1 MYHKRGFLIHK
12 ENCLYS
18 MTHKGCLMMKLKFDP
33 NLQFQIDAVNAMTE
47 VFYGQPLSEGDLEIG
62 FKRLDWIFQTELG
75 IGNNLILDEPAL
87 LKNIHLIQKYN
98 DIEKVSSF
106 QGRHFSIEMETGT
119 GKTYVYLRTIF
130 ELYKKYGF
138 KKYVIVV
145 PSVAIREGVL
155 KNLDITKEHF
165 LHLYNNVSYDYFVYD
180 SKKINQVRQ
189 FAASNHIQIMV
200 INIDAFRKTLEDK
213 DEEKKS
219 NIIHRESDKLSGRKP
234 IEFIRAT
241 HPIVIIDEP
250 QSVDNTPKA
259 KEAIETLNPLCTM
272 RYSATHR
279 NPYNLL
285 YKLDPIKACNMRLVK
300 RIEVASVLS
309 EEYFN
314 EPFIRFR
321 AVDNQNGIRAK
332 LSIHV
337 DSSSGPKLKNVTVRS
352 GDDLFVRSNERENY
366 RNGYVINEINAEPG
380 NEYISFANGITLNLR
395 QSQGGLTDDIMKVQ
409 VRNAIQ
415 EHLEKE
421 LKVKDKGIKVLSL
434 FFIDRVANY
443 RSYDEQGNPVKGK
456 IALWFEEYFNELI
469 QKPRYKDLLKFP
481 LEKLHDGYFAA
492 DKKGILKD
500 TSGSTLADED
510 VYNKIMKNKEQL
522 LSLDEPLRFIFSHSA
537 LREGWDNPNVFQI
550 CTLNETKSEMKKR
563 QEIGRGL
570 RLPVNQQGERIF
582 DETINRL
589 TVIANES
596 YEDFAKKLQT
606 EIEEDFNIHF
616 GAVSK
621 NAFTKII
628 QVINDQEMILGDEKS
643 QKIWEELKQQG
654 HIDEDGQIQPKFNPS
669 DKYFEV
675 KLSPEFQ
682 DVKHQVIDIVQ
693 SYLFSEHV
701 VNRNNRKTLKIN
713 KMIYLD
719 DEFRKLWDKIKPKT
733 TYSVEYDTDVLI
745 EKTSKA
751 IREMDRIEK
760 VKIVYKKAEMDIQE
774 KGIETKE
781 LRVQETTVSYS
792 EDKANL
798 PDILAY
804 LQKETELT
812 RNTIVRILINSGRI
826 EEFPLNPQKFMDSA
840 ARLIK
845 NDLHK
850 LIVDGIKYEKIA
862 GQEYEMRLF
871 EETEII
877 SYLNNLIEVKKSV
890 YDSIEYDSEIEKR
903 FAESLDMRDD
913 IKLFVKLPSWFKID
927 TPIGT
932 YNPDWAIVKHEDDTL
947 YLVRETKGIKDFEK
961 LRNIEADKIRCAKR
975 HFREL
980 QVDFKTVVEAN
991 EV

>member
-1 MYHKRGFLIHK
+1 
-12 ENCLYS
+12 
-18 MTHKGCLMMKLKFDP
+18 MKLKFDP
-33 NLQFQIDAVNAMTE
+33 NLQFQIDAVNAMAD
-47 VFYGQPLSEGDLEIG
+47 VFDGQPLSEGDLEIG
-62 FKRLDWIFQTELG
+62 FKRQDWIFQTELG
-75 IGNNLILDEPAL
+75 VGNSFVLDDSAL
-87 LKNIHLIQKYN
+87 LENVRLVQEN
-98 DIEKVSSF
+98 NGIERIPSL
-106 QGRHFSIEMETGT
+106 QGMHFSVEMETGT

-130 ELYKKYGF
+130 ELNKKYGF

-180 SKKINQVRQ
+180 SKKVNQVRQ
-189 FAASNHIQIMV
+189 FATSNQIQIMV
-200 INIDAFRKTLEDK
+200 INIDAFRKALEDK

-219 NIIHRESDKLSGRKP
+219 NIIHRESDRLSGRKP
-234 IEFIRAT
+234 IEFIQAT

-285 YKLDPIKACNMRLVK
+285 YKLDPIKAYDMRLVK

-309 EEYFN
+309 GEYFN
-314 EPFIRFR
+314 EPFIQFKS
-321 AVDNQNGIRAK
+321 VDNRNGIKAK
-332 LSIHV
+332 LAIHI
-337 DSSSGPKLKNVTVRS
+337 DSPTGPKLKNVTVKH

-366 RNGYVINEINAEPG
+366 RNGYVIDEINAELS
-380 NEYISFANGITLNLR
+380 NEFISFTNGKALNLG
-395 QSQGGLTDDIMKVQ
+395 QTQGGLTDDIMKVQ
-409 VRNAIQ
+409 IKNAIQ

-456 IALWFEEYFNELI
+456 IALWFEEYFKKLI

-500 TSGSTLADED
+500 TSGETQADED

-522 LSLDEPLRFIFSHSA
+522 LSMDEPLCFIFSHSA

-570 RLPVNQQGERIF
+570 RLPVGQDGERIF

-596 YEDFAKKLQT
+596 YDDFAKKLQT
-606 EIEEDFNIHF
+606 EIEEDFNIRF
-616 GAVSK
+616 GVVSK
-621 NAFTKII
+621 SAFAKLA
-628 QVINDQEMILGDEKS
+628 QVVDGEERALGVEKS
-643 QKIWEELKQQG
+643 EKIWNELREQG
-654 HIDEDGQIQPKFNPS
+654 HINYDGQIQPKFNPS

-675 KLSPEFQ
+675 KLSPEFEP
-682 DVKHQVIDIVQ
+682 VKHQVIDTVQ
-693 SYLFSEHV
+693 SYLFSERV
-701 VNRNNRKTLKIN
+701 VNKNNRKTLQIN
-713 KMIYLD
+713 KQVYLD
-719 DEFRKLWDKIKPKT
+719 EEFKILWDKIKPRT
-733 TYSVEYDTDVLI
+733 TYSVEYDTEVLI
-745 EKTSKA
+745 DNASKA
-751 IREMDRIEK
+751 IRDMEQIEK
-760 VKIVYKKAEMDIQE
+760 VKILYKKVEVDIKE
-774 KGIETKE
+774 KGIATKE
-781 LRVQETTVSYS
+781 LRVQETTASYGG
-792 EDKANL
+792 EKLNL

-804 LQKETELT
+804 MQKETELT
-812 RNTIVRILINSGRI
+812 RNTLVRILIDSGRI
-826 EEFPLNPQKFMDSA
+826 EEFTLNPQRFMDSVV
-840 ARLIK
+840 RLIK
-845 NDLHK
+845 RELHK
-850 LIVDGIKYEKIA
+850 LIIDGIKYDKIA
-862 GQEYEMRLF
+862 GQGYEMRLF

-890 YDSIEYDSEIEKR
+890 YDAIEYDSEIEKR
-903 FAESLDMRDD
+903 FAESLDARED
-913 IKLFVKLPSWFKID
+913 IKLFVKLPLWFKVD

-932 YNPDWAIVKHEDDTL
+932 YNPDWAIVKHGDDTL

-975 HFREL
+975 HFEEL
-980 QVDFKTVVEAN
+980 QVDFETVVEAS

>member
-1 MYHKRGFLIHK
+1 MIHK
-12 ENCLYS
+12 ENCLYF
-18 MTHKGCLMMKLKFDP
+18 MTHKGSLIMKLKFDP

-75 IGNNLILDEPAL
+75 IGNNLILDEAAL
-87 LKNIHLIQKYN
+87 LKNIHLVQEHN
-98 DIEKVSSF
+98 DIEKVSSL
-106 QGRHFSIEMETGT
+106 QGRHFSVEMETGT

-213 DEEKKS
+213 NEEKKS
-219 NIIHRESDKLSGRKP
+219 NIIHRESDRLSGRKP
-234 IEFIRAT
+234 IEFIQAT

-285 YKLDPIKACNMRLVK
+285 YKLDPIKAYNMRLVK

-309 EEYFN
+309 EGYFN

-321 AVDNQNGIRAK
+321 VVDNQNGIRAK
-332 LSIHV
+332 LSIHM
-337 DSSSGPKLKNVTVRS
+337 DSSSGPKLKNITVRS
-352 GDDLFVRSNERENY
+352 GDDLFIKSNERENY

-380 NEYISFANGITLNLR
+380 NEYISFTNGITLGLG

-434 FFIDRVANY
+434 FFVDRVANY

-469 QKPRYKDLLKFP
+469 QKPCYKDLLKFP

-596 YEDFAKKLQT
+596 YEDFARKLQT
-606 EIEEDFNIHF
+606 EIEEDFNVHF

-621 NAFTKII
+621 NAFAKII
-628 QVINDQEMILGDEKS
+628 QVINDQETTLGDEKS

-654 HIDEDGQIQPKFNPS
+654 HIDEDGQIQPKFNPT

-682 DVKHQVIDIVQ
+682 DAKHQVIDIVQ
-693 SYLFSEHV
+693 GYLFSEHV

-745 EKTSKA
+745 EKASKA

-781 LRVQETTVSYS
+781 LRVQEISASYS
-792 EDKANL
+792 EDKTNL

-826 EEFPLNPQKFMDSA
+826 EEFPLNPQKFMDSV

-850 LIVDGIKYEKIA
+850 LIVDGIKYKKIV

-890 YDSIEYDSEIEKR
+890 YDAIEYDSEIEKR

>member
-1 MYHKRGFLIHK
+1 MR
-12 ENCLYS
+12 
-18 MTHKGCLMMKLKFDP
+18 LKFDP
-33 NLQFQIDAVNAMTE
+33 NLQFQIDAVNAMAE

-75 IGNNLILDEPAL
+75 IGNNLILDEAAL
-87 LKNIHLIQKYN
+87 LKNIHLVQEHN

-200 INIDAFRKTLEDK
+200 INIDAFRKILEDK

-234 IEFIRAT
+234 IEFIQAT

-250 QSVDNTPKA
+250 QSVDNTTKA
-259 KEAIETLNPLCTM
+259 KEAMETLNPLCTM
-272 RYSATHR
+272 RYSATHI

-285 YKLDPIKACNMRLVK
+285 YKLDPIKAYDMRLVK

-314 EPFIRFR
+314 EPFIQFK

-366 RNGYVINEINAEPG
+366 RNSYIINEINAEPG
-380 NEYISFANGITLNLR
+380 NQYISFTNGKTLSLG
-395 QSQGGLTDDIMKVQ
+395 QIQGGLTDDIMKVQ

-421 LKVKDKGIKVLSL
+421 LKVKEKGIKVLSL

-500 TSGSTLADED
+500 TSGDTLADEN

-522 LSLDEPLRFIFSHSA
+522 LSLEEPLRFIFSHSA
-537 LREGWDNPNVFQI
+537 LREGWDSPNVFQI

-596 YEDFAKKLQT
+596 YEDFARKLQT

-616 GAVSK
+616 GAVNK
-621 NAFTKII
+621 NAFAKII
-628 QVINDQEMILGDEKS
+628 QVIHGKETTLGDEKS
-643 QKIWEELKQQG
+643 QKIWGELKQQG
-654 HIDEDGQIQPKFNPS
+654 YINEDGQIQPKFNPS

-682 DVKHQVIDIVQ
+682 DAKHQVIDIVQ

-713 KMIYLD
+713 KMVYLD
-719 DEFRKLWDKIKPKT
+719 DEFRKLWGKIKPKT

-745 EKTSKA
+745 EKASRA

-760 VKIVYKKAEMDIQE
+760 VKIVYKKAEVNIQE
-774 KGIETKE
+774 KGIGTKE
-781 LRVQETTVSYS
+781 LRIQETTASYS
-792 EDKANL
+792 EDKVNL
-798 PDILAY
+798 PDLLAY

-826 EEFPLNPQKFMDSA
+826 EEFPLNPQKFIDSVT
-840 ARLIK
+840 RLIK

-890 YDSIEYDSEIEKR
+890 YDAIEYDSEIEKR

-932 YNPDWAIVKHEDDTL
+932 YNPDWAIVKQGDDTL

-961 LRNIEADKIRCAKR
+961 LRNIETDKIRCAKR

>member
-1 MYHKRGFLIHK
+1 MR
-12 ENCLYS
+12 
-18 MTHKGCLMMKLKFDP
+18 LKFDP
-33 NLQFQIDAVNAMTE
+33 NLQFQIDAVNAMAE

-75 IGNNLILDEPAL
+75 IGNNLILDEAAL
-87 LKNIHLIQKYN
+87 LKNIHLVQEQN

-138 KKYVIVV
+138 KKFVIVV

-155 KNLDITKEHF
+155 KNLEITKEHF

-200 INIDAFRKTLEDK
+200 INIDAFRKILEDK

-234 IEFIRAT
+234 IEFIQAT

-259 KEAIETLNPLCTM
+259 KEAMETLNPLCTM
-272 RYSATHR
+272 RYSATHI

-285 YKLDPIKACNMRLVK
+285 YKLDPIKAYDMRLVK

-314 EPFIRFR
+314 EPFIQFK

-332 LSIHV
+332 LAIHV

-366 RNGYVINEINAEPG
+366 RNSYIINEINAEPG
-380 NEYISFANGITLNLR
+380 NQYISFTNGKTLSLG
-395 QSQGGLTDDIMKVQ
+395 QIQGGLTDDIMKVQ

-421 LKVKDKGIKVLSL
+421 LKVKEKGIKVLSL
-434 FFIDRVANY
+434 FFIDRVVNY

-469 QKPRYKDLLKFP
+469 QKPRYKGMLKFP

-500 TSGSTLADED
+500 TSGDTLADEN

-522 LSLDEPLRFIFSHSA
+522 LSLEEPLRFIFSHSA
-537 LREGWDNPNVFQI
+537 LREGWDSPNVFQI

-582 DETINRL
+582 EETINRL

-596 YEDFAKKLQT
+596 YEDFARKLQT

-616 GAVSK
+616 GAVNK
-621 NAFTKII
+621 NAFAKII
-628 QVINDQEMILGDEKS
+628 QVIHGKETTLGDEKS
-643 QKIWEELKQQG
+643 QKIWGELKQQG
-654 HIDEDGQIQPKFNPS
+654 YINEDGQIQPKFNPS

-682 DVKHQVIDIVQ
+682 DAKHQVIDIVQ

-713 KMIYLD
+713 KMVYLD
-719 DEFRKLWDKIKPKT
+719 DEFRKLWGKIKPKT

-745 EKTSKA
+745 EKASRA

-760 VKIVYKKAEMDIQE
+760 VKIVYKKAEVNIQE
-774 KGIETKE
+774 KGIGTKE
-781 LRVQETTVSYS
+781 LRIQETTASYS
-792 EDKANL
+792 EDKVNL

-826 EEFPLNPQKFMDSA
+826 EEFPLNPQKFIDSVT
-840 ARLIK
+840 RLIK

-850 LIVDGIKYEKIA
+850 LIVDGIKYEKMA

-890 YDSIEYDSEIEKR
+890 YDAIEYDSEIEKR

>member
-1 MYHKRGFLIHK
+1 
-12 ENCLYS
+12 
-18 MTHKGCLMMKLKFDP
+18 MKLKFDP
-33 NLQFQIDAVNAMTE
+33 NLQFQIDAVNAMTD
-47 VFYGQPLSEGDLEIG
+47 VFDGQPLSEGDLEIG
-62 FKRLDWIFQTELG
+62 FKRQDWIFQTELG
-75 IGNNLILDEPAL
+75 VGNRLVLDEKAI
-87 LKNIHLIQKYN
+87 LKNVQLIQERN
-98 DIEKVSSF
+98 SIEKTQF
-106 QGRHFSIEMETGT
+106 LQGMHFSVEMETGT

-130 ELYKKYGF
+130 ELNKKYGF

-165 LHLYNNVSYDYFVYD
+165 LHLYNNVPYDYFVYD
-180 SKKINQVRQ
+180 SKKVNQVRQ
-189 FAASNHIQIMV
+189 FATSNQIQIMV

-234 IEFIRAT
+234 IEFIQAT

-272 RYSATHR
+272 RYSATHK

-285 YKLDPIKACNMRLVK
+285 YKLDPIKAYDMRLVK

-309 EEYFN
+309 GDYFN
-314 EPFIRFR
+314 EPFIQFKS
-321 AVDNQNGIRAK
+321 VDNRNGIKAK
-332 LSIHV
+332 LAIHV
-337 DSSSGPKLKNVTVRS
+337 DSLTGPKLKNITVKHK
-352 GDDLFVRSNERENY
+352 DDLFTRSNERENY
-366 RNGYVINEINAEPG
+366 RNGYIIDEINAEPG
-380 NEYISFANGITLNLR
+380 NEFISFTNGKTLNVG
-395 QSQGGLTDDIMKVQ
+395 QTQGALTDDIMKVQ
-409 VRNAIQ
+409 IKNAIQ

-456 IALWFEEYFNELI
+456 IALWFEEYFKELT
-469 QKPRYKDLLKFP
+469 QKPRYKDLLQFP
-481 LEKLHDGYFAA
+481 VEKLHDGYFAA

-500 TSGSTLADED
+500 TKGDTQADED

-522 LSLDEPLRFIFSHSA
+522 LSLDEPLRFIFTHSA

-570 RLPVNQQGERIF
+570 RLSVSQDGERIL
-582 DETINRL
+582 DETVNRL

-596 YEDFAKKLQT
+596 YDDFAKKLQT
-606 EIEEDFNIHF
+606 EIEDDFNIRF
-616 GAVSK
+616 GVVSK
-621 NAFTKII
+621 AAFAKIA
-628 QVINDQEMILGDEKS
+628 QVVDGEEKTIGAEKS
-643 QKIWEELKQQG
+643 EKIWNELKEQG
-654 HIDEDGQIQPKFNPS
+654 HLNNVGQIQPKFNPS

-675 KLSPEFQ
+675 KLSPEFE
-682 DVKHQVIDIVQ
+682 DVKHQVIDVVQ
-693 SYLFSEHV
+693 SYLFSERV
-701 VNRNNRKTLKIN
+701 VNKNNRKTLQIN
-713 KMIYLD
+713 KQVYFD
-719 DEFRKLWDKIKPKT
+719 DEFKILWDKIKPKT
-733 TYSVEYDTDVLI
+733 TYSVKYDTEVLI
-745 EKTSKA
+745 ENASKA
-751 IREMDRIEK
+751 IKSMERIEK
-760 VKIVYKKAEMDIQE
+760 VKILYKKAEVDIKE
-774 KGIETKE
+774 KGIGMKE
-781 LRVQETTVSYS
+781 LRVQETLASYG
-792 EDKANL
+792 EEKLNL

-812 RNTIVRILINSGRI
+812 RNTLVRILINSGRI
-826 EEFPLNPQKFMDSA
+826 EEFALNPQKFMDSVV
-840 ARLIK
+840 RLIK
-845 NDLHK
+845 RELHK
-850 LIVDGIKYEKIA
+850 LIIDGIKYEKIA

-877 SYLNNLIEVKKSV
+877 SYLNNLVEVKNSV
-890 YDSIEYDSEIEKR
+890 YDAIEYDSETEKR
-903 FAESLDMRDD
+903 FAENLDVRED
-913 IKLFVKLPSWFKID
+913 IKLFVKLPSWFKVN

-932 YNPDWAIVKHEDDTL
+932 YNPDWAIVKHGDDTL
-947 YLVRETKGIKDFEK
+947 YLIRETKGIKDFEK

-975 HFREL
+975 HFQEL
-980 QVDFKTVVEAN
+980 QVDFKTVVEAS